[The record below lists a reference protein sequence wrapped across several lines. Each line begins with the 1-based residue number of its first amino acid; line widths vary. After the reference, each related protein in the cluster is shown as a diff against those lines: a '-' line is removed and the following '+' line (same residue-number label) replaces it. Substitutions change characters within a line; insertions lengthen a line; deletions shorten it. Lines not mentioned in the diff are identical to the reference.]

1 MALRPDEEVD
11 DGYTRESWERA
22 EEDQPSDEEIDAEER
37 HEADKENEDPM
48 FYEDWRAAMGFYGLD
63 ESCAYTDEQIAKYVK
78 QYRAD
83 VNKILELD
91 DIRENAKAY
100 NDALNRLE
108 IAPNG
113 DDYNELLAIIAGA
126 DFDMPKPEGR

>member
-11 DGYTRESWERA
+11 DGYTRNSWERA
-22 EEDQPSDEEIDAEER
+22 DEDTGDG
-37 HEADKENEDPM
+37 ENEDPM

-63 ESCAYTDEQIAKYVK
+63 ESCDYTDEQIAEYVK

-91 DIRENAKAY
+91 DIRENVKAY

-126 DFDMPKPEGR
+126 DFDMPKLGGR